1 MKKFKILTPYNLDVV
16 YTWVNGSDPLFLDGL
31 KHAKE
36 KLRTIEADSRN
47 RHPEFKT
54 CPYENCIPSHYFTT
68 SSLPKNVKSELIRS
82 QNPFLSKELIDVKD
96 QVINTYTYFY
106 AY

>member
-1 MKKFKILTPYNLDVV
+1 MV

-36 KLRTIEADSRN
+36 KLKISEDDSRN
-47 RHPEFKT
+47 KHPPEFEI

-68 SSLPKNVKSELIRS
+68 NSLPKNVKSELIRS
-82 QNPFLSKELIDVKD
+82 QNSFLSKELIDVKD
-96 QVINTYTYFY
+96 QVINR
-106 AY
+106 

>member
-1 MKKFKILTPYNLDVV
+1 MQFFIYFNSTSLYDLDVV

-47 RHPEFKT
+47 KHPPEFEN

-82 QNPFLSKELIDVKD
+82 QNPFLSKELIDVKE
-96 QVINTYTYFY
+96 QVINFFY
-106 AY
+106 G